1 MGGSAKKVVKKA
13 LPVAAGYAALG
24 PVGGLAAAA
33 AGKAYEKHK
42 KSEAKEEQRKADNAI
57 LTKEV
62 ESTNAA
68 ARAFEAEQKKK
79 EKRQMG
85 LGSAISG
92 SESSLG

>member
-1 MGGSAKKVVKKA
+1 MGGSVKKVVKKTA
-13 LPVAAGYAALG
+13 ELTRDISPVSNMID
-24 PVGGLAAAA
+24 
-33 AGKAYEKHK
+33 K
-42 KSEAKEEQRKADNAI
+42 KIDKEEKRAAKKKQLEADNA
-57 LTKEV
+57 LLSKEV

-68 ARAFEAEQKKK
+68 ARAFEAEEKKK

>member
-1 MGGSAKKVVKKA
+1 MGGSAKKIVKVAKVVSPLNPAVHLADKAIENREKKKA
-13 LPVAAGYAALG
+13 
-24 PVGGLAAAA
+24 
-33 AGKAYEKHK
+33 K
-42 KSEAKEEQRKADNAI
+42 EARMEADNAI

-68 ARAFEAEQKKK
+68 AKAFEAEQKKK

-92 SESSLG
+92 SDSNLG

>member
-1 MGGSAKKVVKKA
+1 MGGSVKKA
-13 LPVAAGYAALG
+13 VKKATKAVVLG
-24 PVGGLAAAA
+24 PTAAVGLEIGE
-33 AGKAYEKHK
+33 KAKKKHEKEKAEK
-42 KSEAKEEQRKADNAI
+42 KQMEADNAL

-68 ARAFEAEQKKK
+68 AKAFEAEEKKK

>member
-13 LPVAAGYAALG
+13 ATVAVLG
-24 PVGGLAAAA
+24 PTAAVGLDVA
-33 AGKAYEKHK
+33 KNVKKKYEKEK
-42 KSEAKEEQRKADNAI
+42 AEEKQRDADNAI

-68 ARAFEAEQKKK
+68 ARAYEAEQKKK

>member
-1 MGGSAKKVVKKA
+1 MGGSAKKVLKVAKVVSPLNPAVHVADKVVRDREKKK
-13 LPVAAGYAALG
+13 V
-24 PVGGLAAAA
+24 
-33 AGKAYEKHK
+33 
-42 KSEAKEEQRKADNAI
+42 KEERREADNAI

-68 ARAFEAEQKKK
+68 ARAFEAEEKKK

>member
-1 MGGSAKKVVKKA
+1 MGGAAKKIVKKTA
-13 LPVAAGYAALG
+13 ELTRDVSPVSNIIDR
-24 PVGGLAAAA
+24 
-33 AGKAYEKHK
+33 KID
-42 KSEAKEEQRKADNAI
+42 KEETRAARKKQLEADNAV

-68 ARAFEAEQKKK
+68 ANAFEAERKKK

-92 SESSLG
+92 SDSNLG

>member
-1 MGGSAKKVVKKA
+1 MGGSAKKITKVAKVLTPLNPIPHVADKVIKDREKK
-13 LPVAAGYAALG
+13 
-24 PVGGLAAAA
+24 
-33 AGKAYEKHK
+33 K
-42 KSEAKEEQRKADNAI
+42 AKEERREADNAI

-92 SESSLG
+92 SDSSLG

>member
-1 MGGSAKKVVKKA
+1 MGGSVKKVVKK
-13 LPVAAGYAALG
+13 VAPIAAATGGNLG
-24 PVGGLAAAA
+24 LTAVGLAAKDYKDKRKKE
-33 AGKAYEKHK
+33 KAEK
-42 KSEAKEEQRKADNAI
+42 AKVEADNAL

-92 SESSLG
+92 SESTLG

>member
-1 MGGSAKKVVKKA
+1 MGGSVKKVVKKA
-13 LPVAAGYAALG
+13 LPVAAGVGLAG
-24 PVGGLAAAA
+24 PVGGVVGYAAD
-33 AGKAYEKHK
+33 KAIRNHK
-42 KSEAKEEQRKADNAI
+42 KSEAKDEQRKADNAI

-68 ARAFEAEQKKK
+68 ARAFEAEEKKK

>member
-1 MGGSAKKVVKKA
+1 MGGSVKKVTKVAKVLNPLNPIPHVYDKVIKDREKKKA
-13 LPVAAGYAALG
+13 
-24 PVGGLAAAA
+24 
-33 AGKAYEKHK
+33 K
-42 KSEAKEEQRKADNAI
+42 EARMEADNAV

-68 ARAFEAEQKKK
+68 AKAFEAEQKKK

>member
-1 MGGSAKKVVKKA
+1 MGGSVKKVIKKTAELTRDVSPVSNIIDKKEEKRAAKKKQ
-13 LPVAAGYAALG
+13 L
-24 PVGGLAAAA
+24 
-33 AGKAYEKHK
+33 E
-42 KSEAKEEQRKADNAI
+42 ADNAI

-68 ARAFEAEQKKK
+68 AKAFEAEQKKK

-92 SESSLG
+92 SDSNL

>member
-1 MGGSAKKVVKKA
+1 MGGSAKKITKVAKVVAPLNPIPYVAEKVIDNREKKKA
-13 LPVAAGYAALG
+13 
-24 PVGGLAAAA
+24 
-33 AGKAYEKHK
+33 K
-42 KSEAKEEQRKADNAI
+42 EARMEADNAV

>member
-1 MGGSAKKVVKKA
+1 MGGSAKKITKVAKVVNP
-13 LPVAAGYAALG
+13 LNPVAHIADK
-24 PVGGLAAAA
+24 VVRDR
-33 AGKAYEKHK
+33 EKK
-42 KSEAKEEQRKADNAI
+42 KAKEERREADNAI
-57 LTKEV
+57 LSKEV

>member
-1 MGGSAKKVVKKA
+1 MGGSAKKVTKVVKKVNP
-13 LPVAAGYAALG
+13 LNPVSHVADK
-24 PVGGLAAAA
+24 VIENR
-33 AGKAYEKHK
+33 EKK
-42 KSEAKEEQRKADNAI
+42 KAKEARMEADNAI

-68 ARAFEAEQKKK
+68 AKAFEAEQKKK

-92 SESSLG
+92 SESTLG

>member
-1 MGGSAKKVVKKA
+1 MGGSVKKVVKKA
-13 LPVAAGYAALG
+13 LPVAAGVGLAG
-24 PVGGLAAAA
+24 PVGGVVGYAAD
-33 AGKAYEKHK
+33 KAIRNHK
-42 KSEAKEEQRKADNAI
+42 KSEAKDEQRKADNAI

-68 ARAFEAEQKKK
+68 AKAFEAEQKKK

-92 SESSLG
+92 SESTLG

>member
-1 MGGSAKKVVKKA
+1 MGGKVKKIA
-13 LPVAAGYAALG
+13 KIAAPAVGAAT
-24 PVGGLAAAA
+24 GGLGGLVAGAATS
-33 AGKAYEKHK
+33 KYINDKEKK
-42 KSEAKEEQRKADNAI
+42 KKKEAQMKADNAI

-68 ARAFEAEQKKK
+68 ARAFEAEEKKK